1 MADLVTQP
9 WFWPSVIIVVG
20 LPITLLVLTE
30 VHSSLARRGSPGAR
44 IVALLRNF
52 IVPVGALLL
61 LISQANYLNVD
72 WSWTRV
78 TATVFGFL
86 VILLLINGFNLA
98 FFESA
103 KKGTWRQRVPSIFV
117 ELVRLVLIIVF
128 VALLFA
134 FVWDADIGGL
144 FTALGIGSIVIGLA
158 LQNAVGSVISGLLL
172 LFEQPFELGDW
183 LDADGVRGQV
193 VEVNWRSVHIRTAD
207 GIRIVPNANLA
218 SSSFVNLTRSED
230 AFGVSTLI
238 KFSTDDPPQSVIAV
252 CREVARGLPQTVP
265 GEEAIVTPHRK
276 GKYTVFL
283 TLNSPADEFSGP
295 RLFKTRIWYAA
306 RRAGLHYDN
315 DLTDN
320 HQTEANYRAALLQ
333 IAPALYLSDADALR
347 LRQEAVLERYGA
359 GEVVQAR
366 GSVPAG
372 MRFILSG
379 SATLAVR
386 VADNAGASALDGG
399 LDGGLNSGINS
410 GAEVTVAELGRLEI
424 IGLTS
429 LTRQAVAAS
438 ITAVT
443 DLSVILVPNGT
454 LDRLVESNPELA
466 VDLGTEIDNR
476 RAKTEAA
483 LAALGLLRHRDDR
496 LTA

>member
-1 MADLVTQP
+1 MTDLLGQP
-9 WFWPSVIIVVG
+9 WFWPAVVNLVG

-30 VHSSLARRGSPGAR
+30 VHSTLARRGSRAAR
-44 IVALLRNF
+44 IVTLLRNF
-52 IVPVGALLL
+52 VVPVGALLL
-61 LISQANYLNVD
+61 LISQTAYLNVD

-86 VILLLINGFNLA
+86 VILLLINAFNLA
-98 FFESA
+98 FFERA
-103 KKGTWRQRVPSIFV
+103 KKGSWRQRVPSIFV

-128 VALLFA
+128 VALLFS
-134 FVWDADIGGL
+134 FVWGADIGGL
-144 FTALGIGSIVIGLA
+144 FTALGVGSIVVGLA

-193 VEVNWRSVHIRTAD
+193 VEVNWRSVHIKTSE

-218 SSSFVNLTRSED
+218 SSSFVNLSRSD
-230 AFGVSTLI
+230 AAFGVTTLTR
-238 KFSTDDPPQSVIAV
+238 FSTDDPPQTVIAV
-252 CREVARGLPQTVP
+252 CTEVARGLPQTIP
-265 GEEAIVTPHRK
+265 GEDAIVTPHPK
-276 GKYTVFL
+276 GRYMVYL

-315 DLTDN
+315 DLTDT
-320 HQTEANYRAALLQ
+320 HQTDANYRAALLQ
-333 IAPALYLSDADALR
+333 VAPALYLSDADALR
-347 LRQEAVLERYGA
+347 LRPEVVLERYGA

-366 GSVPAG
+366 GSIPEG
-372 MRFILSG
+372 MRFILNG
-379 SATLAVR
+379 TAVLAVR
-386 VADNAGASALDGG
+386 AVENTP
-399 LDGGLNSGINS
+399 S
-410 GAEVTVAELGRLEI
+410 GAADSGADVIVTELGRLEI

-443 DLSVILVPNGT
+443 DLSVILVPNET
-454 LDRLVESNPELA
+454 LDRLVGSNPQLA

-476 RAKTEAA
+476 RGKTEAV
-483 LAALGLLRHRDDR
+483 LVERGLLRHRDDKF
-496 LTA
+496 TA

>member
-1 MADLVTQP
+1 MADLVGQP
-9 WFWPSVIIVVG
+9 WFWPAVIIVVG
-20 LPITLLVLTE
+20 LPVSLLVLTE
-30 VHSSLARRGSPGAR
+30 VHSTLERRGSPAAR
-44 IVALLRNF
+44 VVALLRNF
-52 IVPVGALLL
+52 VVPVGAFLL
-61 LISQANYLNVD
+61 LISQASYLNVD
-72 WSWTRV
+72 WNWTRV

-86 VILLLINGFNLA
+86 VILLLINAFNLA
-98 FFESA
+98 FFQTA

-128 VALLFA
+128 VALLFS

-144 FTALGIGSIVIGLA
+144 FTALGIGSIVVGLA

-193 VEVNWRSVHIRTAD
+193 VEVNWRSVHIKTD
-207 GIRIVPNANLA
+207 EGIRIVPNANLA
-218 SSSFVNLTRSED
+218 SSSFVNLSRSTD
-230 AFGVSTLI
+230 AFGISTPLR
-238 KFSTDDPPQSVIAV
+238 FSTDDPPQAVIAV

-265 GEEAIVTPHRK
+265 GEEAIVTPHPK
-276 GKYTVFL
+276 GRYTVYL

-315 DLTDN
+315 DLTDS
-320 HQTEANYRAALLQ
+320 HQSEENYRAALLQ
-333 IAPALYLSDADALR
+333 IAPALYLSNEDALTFR
-347 LRQEAVLERYGA
+347 EAVVLERYGA

-366 GSVPAG
+366 GSVPEG
-372 MRFILSG
+372 MRFILNGTAS
-379 SATLAVR
+379 LAVR
-386 VADNAGASALDGG
+386 AADGSDI
-399 LDGGLNSGINS
+399 S
-410 GAEVTVAELGRLEI
+410 VTELGRLEI

-429 LTRQAVAAS
+429 LTRQAVAAA

-443 DLSVILVPNGT
+443 DLTVVLVPNEV
-454 LDRLVESNPELA
+454 LDQLVASNPELA
-466 VDLGTEIDNR
+466 LDIGTEIDNR
-476 RAKTEAA
+476 RAKSSAVLGE
-483 LAALGLLRHRDDR
+483 LGLGAHPDDR

>member
-1 MADLVTQP
+1 MTDLLSQP
-9 WFWPSVIIVVG
+9 WFWPAVTIVIG

-30 VHSSLARRGSPGAR
+30 VHSTLVRRGSPAAR
-44 IVALLRNF
+44 VVSLLRNF
-52 IVPVGALLL
+52 VVPVGALLL
-61 LISQANYLNVD
+61 LISQAGYLNVD
-72 WSWTRV
+72 WNWTRI

-86 VILLLINGFNLA
+86 VILLLINAFNLA
-98 FFESA
+98 FFEKA
-103 KKGTWRQRVPSIFV
+103 KKGSWRQRVPSIFV

-134 FVWDADIGGL
+134 FVWGADIGGL

-193 VEVNWRSVHIRTAD
+193 VEVNWRSVHINTGV

-218 SSSFVNLTRSED
+218 SSSFVNLSRSEGS
-230 AFGVSTLI
+230 FGVVTLI
-238 KFSTDDPPQSVIAV
+238 RFSTDDPPQAVVAV
-252 CREVARGLPQTVP
+252 CREVARGLPQSVV
-265 GEEAIVTPHRK
+265 GEEAIVTPEPK
-276 GKYTVFL
+276 GRYSVLL
-283 TLNSPADEFSGP
+283 TLNSPSDEFSGP

-320 HQTEANYRAALLQ
+320 YQADANYRAALLQ
-333 IAPALYLSDADALR
+333 VAPPLYLSDADALS
-347 LRQEAVLERYGA
+347 LRPEVVLERYGA

-366 GSVPAG
+366 GSVPEG
-372 MRFILSG
+372 MRFILTG
-379 SATLAVR
+379 TAVLSVR
-386 VADNAGASALDGG
+386 AVEKTTVGAAE
-399 LDGGLNSGINS
+399 S
-410 GAEVTVAELGRLEI
+410 GAEIAITELGRLEI

-429 LTRQAVAAS
+429 LTRQAVAAT

-443 DLSVILVPNGT
+443 DLAVILVPNAT
-454 LDRLVESNPELA
+454 LDRLVESNPQLA
-466 VDLGTEIDNR
+466 VDLGAEIDNR
-476 RAKTEAA
+476 RGKTEAV
-483 LAALGLLRHRDDR
+483 LAEHGFRRHRDDR
-496 LTA
+496 FTA

>member
-1 MADLVTQP
+1 MTDFVGQP
-9 WFWPSVIIVVG
+9 WFWPAVIIIVG
-20 LPITLLVLTE
+20 LPVTLLILTE
-30 VHSSLARRGSPGAR
+30 VHSTLVRRGSPAAR
-44 IVALLRNF
+44 VVALLRNF
-52 IVPVGALLL
+52 VVPVGAFLL
-61 LISQANYLNVD
+61 LISQASYLNVD
-72 WSWTRV
+72 WNWTRV

-86 VILLLINGFNLA
+86 VILLLINAFNLA
-98 FFESA
+98 FFQTA

-128 VALLFA
+128 VALLFS

-144 FTALGIGSIVIGLA
+144 FTALGIGSIVVGLA

-193 VEVNWRSVHIRTAD
+193 VEVNWRSVHISTDD

-218 SSSFVNLTRSED
+218 SSSIVNLSRSEG

-238 KFSTDDPPQSVIAV
+238 RFSTDDPPQAVIAV
-252 CREVARGLPQTVP
+252 CREVARGLPQTAP
-265 GEEAIVTPHRK
+265 DAEATVTPQPK
-276 GKYTVFL
+276 GRYSVYL

-320 HQTEANYRAALLQ
+320 YQSEENYRFALLQ
-333 IAPALYLSDADALR
+333 VAPALYLSNEDALKF
-347 LRQEAVLERYGA
+347 RQDVVLERYGA
-359 GEVVQAR
+359 GEVVQPR
-366 GSVPAG
+366 GSVPEG

-379 SATLAVR
+379 TAALAVR
-386 VADNAGASALDGG
+386 AVDGG
-399 LDGGLNSGINS
+399 
-410 GAEVTVAELGRLEI
+410 EVPVTELGRLEI

-429 LTRQAVAAS
+429 LTRQAVSAS

-443 DLSVILVPNGT
+443 DLAVILVPNT
-454 LDRLVESNPELA
+454 VLDQFVESNPDLA
-466 VDLGTEIDNR
+466 LNIGTEIDNR
-476 RAKTEAA
+476 RAKTKAV
-483 LAALGLLRHRDDR
+483 LGELGVHTHPDDR

>member
-1 MADLVTQP
+1 MADLLGQP
-9 WFWPSVIIVVG
+9 WFWPAVVIVVG
-20 LPITLLVLTE
+20 LPIALLVLTE
-30 VHSSLARRGSPGAR
+30 VHSSLERRGSAAAR

-52 IVPVGALLL
+52 VVPVGALLL
-61 LISQANYLNVD
+61 LLSQVEHLDVD
-72 WSWTRV
+72 WNWTRI

-98 FFESA
+98 FFTTA

-117 ELVRLVLIIVF
+117 EIVRLLLIVVF

-134 FVWDADIGGL
+134 FVWGADIGGL
-144 FTALGIGSIVIGLA
+144 FTALGVGSIVIGLA

-183 LDADGVRGQV
+183 LDADGVRGRV
-193 VEVNWRSVHIRTAD
+193 VEVNWRSVHILTDD

-218 SSSFVNLTRSED
+218 SSSFVNLSRSTES
-230 AFGVSTLI
+230 FSVGIVL
-238 KFSTDDPPQSVIAV
+238 KFATDDPPQTVAAV
-252 CREVARGLPQTVP
+252 CREVARGLPQCVP
-265 GEEAIVTPHRK
+265 GEEATVTPMRK
-276 GKYTVFL
+276 ANYQVSL
-283 TLNSPADEFSGP
+283 NLNSPADEFSGP

-320 HQTEANYRAALLQ
+320 HQTEENYHAALLLV
-333 IAPALYLSDADALR
+333 AGPLHLTNEAALALR
-347 LRQEAVLERYGA
+347 PEVVLERYGA
-359 GEVVQAR
+359 GEVVQPL
-366 GSVPAG
+366 GSTPEG

-379 SATLAVR
+379 GAVM
-386 VADNAGASALDGG
+386 SALGSDG
-399 LDGGLNSGINS
+399 S
-410 GAEVTVAELGRLEI
+410 EVVISELGRLEI

-438 ITAVT
+438 ITART
-443 DLSVILVPNGT
+443 DLSVLLVPNQV
-454 LDRLVESNPELA
+454 LDRIIDSSPELA
-466 VDLGTEIDNR
+466 LDLGTEIDHR
-476 RAKTEAA
+476 RARTTARLQE
-483 LAALGLLRHRDDR
+483 LGLAPRDGR

>member
-1 MADLVTQP
+1 MADLVAQP
-9 WFWPSVIIVVG
+9 WFWPSVVIVVG
-20 LPITLLVLTE
+20 LPITLLILTE
-30 VHSSLARRGSPGAR
+30 VHSSLARRGSQGAG

-52 IVPVGALLL
+52 VVPVGALLL
-61 LISQANYLNVD
+61 LISQASYLNVD
-72 WSWTRV
+72 WNWTRV
-78 TATVFGFL
+78 TATAFGFL

-103 KKGTWRQRVPSIFV
+103 RKGSWRQRVPSIFV

-134 FVWDADIGGL
+134 FVWGADIGGL

-193 VEVNWRSVHIRTAD
+193 VEVNWRSVHIRTDD

-218 SSSFVNLTRSED
+218 SSSFVNLSRSEE
-230 AFGVSTLI
+230 AFSVSLLI
-238 KFSTDDPPQSVIAV
+238 RFSTDDPPQAVIAV
-252 CREVARGLPQTVP
+252 CREVARGLPQTVQ
-265 GEEAIVTPHRK
+265 GEEATVTPQRN
-276 GKYTVFL
+276 GKYTGSL
-283 TLNSPADEFSGP
+283 TLNSPTDEFSGP

-320 HQTEANYRAALLQ
+320 HQTDANYRAALLQ
-333 IAPALYLSDADALR
+333 VAPALYLSNEDALH
-347 LRQEAVLERYGA
+347 LREEVVLERYGA
-359 GEVVQAR
+359 GEVVQPR

-372 MRFILSG
+372 MRFILNGTAS
-379 SATLAVR
+379 LAVR
-386 VADNAGASALDGG
+386 AVDRTGARSADT
-399 LDGGLNSGINS
+399 
-410 GAEVTVAELGRLEI
+410 GAEVSVAELGRLEI

-429 LTRQAVAAS
+429 LTRQAVDAS
-438 ITAVT
+438 ITALT
-443 DLSVILVPNGT
+443 DLSVILVPNEV
-454 LDRLVESNPELA
+454 LDRLLESNPQFA

-476 RAKTEAA
+476 RAKTEQA
-483 LAALGLLRHRDDR
+483 LAELGLTRHRDDR